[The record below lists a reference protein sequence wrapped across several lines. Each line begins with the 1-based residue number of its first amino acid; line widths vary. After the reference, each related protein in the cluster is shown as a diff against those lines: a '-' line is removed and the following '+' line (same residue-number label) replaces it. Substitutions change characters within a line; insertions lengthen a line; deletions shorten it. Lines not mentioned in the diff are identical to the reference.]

1 MDVSDD
7 EDDRDLVGQFPVRIE
22 LLLSSLKKCYI
33 EGLFVISWLNIKI
46 ILVVGGWHNFILCPR
61 LLQGCQKLLMTFLK
75 GLTCHGVAGIF
86 TDFHNMVYE
95 H

>member
-33 EGLFVISWLNIKI
+33 EGLFVKSWLNIKNV
-46 ILVVGGWHNFILCPR
+46 LVVGGWHDFLLCPR
-61 LLQGCQKLLMTFLK
+61 LLPCCEKLLMTFLK
-75 GLTCHGVAGIF
+75 GLTCHRVAGIF
-86 TDFHNMVYE
+86 RFPQYAV
-95 H
+95 

>member
-33 EGLFVISWLNIKI
+33 EGLFVISWLNIKYF
-46 ILVVGGWHNFILCPR
+46 LVVGEWYDSLLCPK
-61 LLQGCQKLLMTFLK
+61 LLQHCRKLLTTFIK

-86 TDFHNMVYE
+86 TDFHDMLYE

>member
-46 ILVVGGWHNFILCPR
+46 FSCSR
-61 LLQGCQKLLMTFLK
+61 R
-75 GLTCHGVAGIF
+75 VA
-86 TDFHNMVYE
+86 
-95 H
+95 